1 MVVIA
6 IIGIMSAITIPN
18 FISWLPDYRMRS
30 AARSVVSCLQKTKMA
45 AVKNN
50 SNTVV
55 VFTANG
61 CSAFVDDGAGGGTAD
76 NDIQDGSEADI
87 TNIAVSAGIS
97 LSDININGPD
107 PFKMGFNS
115 RGLQSIDPTSNPDTD
130 PDISTLKIENNKS
143 NSITISQNK
152 AGSIKLD

>member
-1 MVVIA
+1 
-6 IIGIMSAITIPN
+6 
-18 FISWLPDYRMRS
+18 
-30 AARSVVSCLQKTKMA
+30 QKTKMA

-55 VFTANG
+55 VFSANG
-61 CSAFVDDGAGGGTAD
+61 CRAFVDNGAGVGGTAG

-87 TNIAVSAGIS
+87 TNISVPAGIS
-97 LSDININGPD
+97 LSDINTSGPD

-115 RGLQSIDPTSNPDTD
+115 RGMQSIEPTQNPNTD
-130 PDISTLKIENNKS
+130 PDISTLRIENNKS